1 MSSAQV
7 APEPR
12 GDSSSEIQKVID
24 QDQLKPPRPSV
35 TIGVVVGILIF
46 IILLATGPINSDYE
60 IIFYLAIGCGSG
72 LVMFG
77 LVEGIQYLRKK
88 YA

>member
-12 GDSSSEIQKVID
+12 GDSPSEIQKVID

-35 TIGVVVGILIF
+35 TIGVVVAIIIF
-46 IILLATGPINSDYE
+46 IILAIVGPIKSDFE
-60 IIFYLAIGCGSG
+60 IIIYFFICVGCGLFMG
-72 LVMFG
+72 G